1 MKRGLR
7 QKKATESQEKERT
20 LFFVS
25 YSADNART
33 VQYHGYI
40 IDFIFRLS
48 QKNQLEIFFTSFHFV
63 SFWVWR
69 GVNHFLRPNI
79 ISGGREAYEA
89 LGSSGNKAKSKK
101 FEDFLLSRGLPESG
115 AISIDL

>member
-1 MKRGLR
+1 MGHKVYCKYHTTGMQRAQENWSWRNQPTVLCCFELLADEER
-7 QKKATESQEKERT
+7 PAAKKATESQEKERT

-63 SFWVWR
+63 SF
-69 GVNHFLRPNI
+69 
-79 ISGGREAYEA
+79 
-89 LGSSGNKAKSKK
+89 
-101 FEDFLLSRGLPESG
+101 
-115 AISIDL
+115 